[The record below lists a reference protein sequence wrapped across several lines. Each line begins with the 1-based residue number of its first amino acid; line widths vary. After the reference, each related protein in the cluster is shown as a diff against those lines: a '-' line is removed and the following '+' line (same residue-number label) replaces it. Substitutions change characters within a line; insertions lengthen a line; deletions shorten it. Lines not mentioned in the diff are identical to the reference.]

1 MNPLILLVPLL
12 AAGADKV
19 PAPDD
24 VKAGWGAFALFIAL
38 AVAVALL
45 GWSMARHL
53 RKARDNAELGVFDP
67 SDEPRRRTS

>member
-38 AVAVALL
+38 GIAVAFL

-53 RKARDNAELGVFDP
+53 RKARDNAELGAFDP
-67 SDEPRRRTS
+67 SDEPRRRIS